1 MTEVGIAL
9 LVVAALL
16 VIVAV
21 VMSRRRSAQTQSM
34 SRAGAAGGDSVD
46 FAAPRPR
53 IAAFHVQGDAAMV
66 TFDVPLPEGDVDAV
80 LADLL
85 VDEAVEVVRE
95 KRHSLPIDQV
105 TKVVA
110 LAGSDDAPREVGR
123 LGLVTPGELPPPVVG
138 RSPLHF
144 GAIGFDPID
153 QEFAAGEPEPIPAVA
168 DRARGD
174 DLAPLTDEVRLP
186 KAVDVGLRAQGID
199 PETMSA
205 GELVRG
211 TLSLFG
217 YQIAPG
223 IDDVVSFASKA
234 GQRTLVKEDRYEPGG
249 YPEVEE
255 EKLRTFM
262 LEFAA
267 SGADR
272 GVFVSDRYGPF
283 GVHQLERREPRVR
296 FITRERLQKFV
307 DAMAVE

>member
-1 MTEVGIAL
+1 
-9 LVVAALL
+9 
-16 VIVAV
+16 
-21 VMSRRRSAQTQSM
+21 
-34 SRAGAAGGDSVD
+34 
-46 FAAPRPR
+46 
-53 IAAFHVQGDAAMV
+53 MV
-66 TFDVPLPEGDVDAV
+66 SFDVPLPEGEVDPV

-85 VDEAVEVVRE
+85 LDEAVEVVRE

-105 TKVVA
+105 TTVVA
-110 LAGSDDAPREVGR
+110 LAGSDGDTREVGR
-123 LGLVTPGELPPPVVG
+123 LSLVTPGELPPPVLG
-138 RSPLHF
+138 RSALHF
-144 GAIGFDPID
+144 GSIGFDPIE
-153 QEFAAGEPEPIPAVA
+153 QEFATGEPEPVPALA
-168 DRARGD
+168 DRSRGD

-186 KAVDVGLRAQGID
+186 KAVEVGLRAQGID

-223 IDDVVSFASKA
+223 IDDSVSFASKA
-234 GQRTLVKEDRYEPGG
+234 GQRTLVREDRYEPGG

-255 EKLRTFM
+255 ERLRSFVI
-262 LEFAA
+262 EFAS

-283 GVHQLERREPRVR
+283 GVHQIERREPRVR
-296 FITRERLQKFV
+296 FITRERLQKFI